1 MGRPR
6 LPGGRRTPRLLRAL
20 VSIIIVGL
28 AFFFL
33 GRSLYKNWTQIR
45 NYFATLHFRWA
56 ILPLP
61 FLLYALSFLIVAVGW
76 KEVLAILGERIRL
89 GRASWIVIYSQ
100 FGKYLPGKVWA
111 VLGRVYLARQDGIQE
126 RHSAVSM
133 IIETIYLFMTSLVLF
148 ALSLFF
154 YRRLPT
160 KAYLLLVLVP
170 LTLVWIYP
178 PWFNAIVN
186 FLLKRIRQKPVEFK
200 PSARQAAKLM
210 LIYLVV
216 WLVQSLGFYFL
227 ILSFHS
233 MDWRAVAVLPGA
245 YSLSWILGVVVLVAP
260 GGLGVREGVFA
271 LLLGP
276 VIPGALNVV
285 ASLLSRIWITLSELL
300 LLGSIFLIER
310 FRRRDGKEPGTG

>member
-1 MGRPR
+1 MDQPRPPSA
-6 LPGGRRTPRLLRAL
+6 LSMSKVLRML
-20 VSIIIVGL
+20 VSLLIVGL

-45 NYFATLHFRWA
+45 NYFSTLHFRWV

-76 KEVLAILGERIRL
+76 KEVLAVLGERIRL

-148 ALSLFF
+148 AFSLFF
-154 YRRLPT
+154 YRGLPT
-160 KAYLLLVLVP
+160 KAYLFLALVP

-178 PWFNAIVN
+178 PWFNLIVN
-186 FLLKRIRQKPVEFK
+186 FLLKRIRQKPVEFR
-200 PSARQAAKLM
+200 PTVRQAAKLM

-233 MDWRAVAVLPGA
+233 IDARAAAILPGA

-285 ASLLSRIWITLSELL
+285 ASLLSRLWITVSELL
-300 LLGSIFLIER
+300 LLGSIFLIQKL
-310 FRRRDGKEPGTG
+310 RRKDGKEPGNR